1 MVETKLVHVITGKD
15 GTPITGGT
23 SRANRSAANKP
34 HSYTSHRGAQV
45 GLRHLT
51 NQHKEELEIT
61 PYAPLDDL
69 MGLAFICAGLMED
82 YSGRTGESS
91 DKFFE
96 IIERYGYTFNDIDGL
111 IPKSRL

>member
-15 GTPITGGT
+15 GTPIAGGT
-23 SRANRSAANKP
+23 SLANRFSTKP
-34 HSYTSHRGAQV
+34 HTYTTHRGAQS

-51 NQHKEELEIT
+51 KQHKEELEIT

-69 MGLAFICAGLMED
+69 MGLAFICAGLLED
-82 YSGRTGESS
+82 YSGSTGESS

-96 IIERYGYTFNDIDGL
+96 IIERYGYTFNDMDGL